1 MPDRLTSDQ
10 EGAKI
15 SAMKRTAKNV
25 VAFGLVL
32 FFALGVLCATL
43 ATPGRSLA
51 TVTGCSQTDL
61 PMKMADCEH
70 PSYLCR
76 GFDPSSRLLSQ
87 GALSSSPS
95 NDSLKNTLGLTVGE
109 ACFDS
114 SAHGG
119 PLVGHEHTSAFPTG
133 PRKVSIHLYNSVLT
147 I

>member
-43 ATPGRSLA
+43 ATPGQSLA
-51 TVTGCSQTDL
+51 SVTGCSQTDL

-70 PSYLCR
+70 PGYFC
-76 GFDPSSRLLSQ
+76 GFDSSSRLLSQ
-87 GALSSSPS
+87 GALSSARSS
-95 NDSLKNTLGLTVGE
+95 DSLNSPLGVAVGE
-109 ACFDS
+109 VCFNS
-114 SAHGG
+114 SAYSG
-119 PLVGHEHTSAFPTG
+119 PFVRNEHTSAFSAG

-147 I
+147 L

>member
-1 MPDRLTSDQ
+1 MLRSS
-10 EGAKI
+10 K
-15 SAMKRTAKNV
+15 KF
-25 VAFGLVL
+25 VAFALVV
-32 FFALGVLCATL
+32 FFAAGVLCASL
-43 ATPGRSLA
+43 AAPDRSLA
-51 TVTGCSQTDL
+51 SVTGCSQPDL

-70 PSYLCR
+70 PSYLCG
-76 GFDPSSRLLSQ
+76 GFDPSSRLLSR

-109 ACFDS
+109 ACFDA

-133 PRKVSIHLYNSVLT
+133 PRKVPIHLYNSVLT